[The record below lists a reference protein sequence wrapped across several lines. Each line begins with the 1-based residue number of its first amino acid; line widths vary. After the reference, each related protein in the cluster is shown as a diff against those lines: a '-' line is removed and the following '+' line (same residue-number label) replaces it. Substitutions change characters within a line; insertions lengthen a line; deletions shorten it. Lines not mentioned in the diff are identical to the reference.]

1 MSEELIKKA
10 VVLFRTGEMEQARRI
25 LKDVLKDE
33 PKNEKAWLWFLQTFD
48 GVDAK
53 IKAVQLWIKVD
64 QESRTAREI
73 LNKLLDQPVPGFEKR
88 ETADQIPQ
96 KVGLKPGDKS
106 KSVRNKPWVI
116 PSFLILLIIV
126 CFSLFYFLDQTI
138 GVGFLPNVFDS
149 SADCKCTETDA
160 YMLHLQDR
168 VERWN
173 INRTIMVFAE
183 LQGDNSKSVQQL
195 QKLFDEETNDAVPGC
210 LEDVHEIFLSLLDLH
225 IKYLQAVDDNDEFGT
240 NKYDLSVQIKL
251 DELQT
256 ELERISIDFVCS
268 TDQ

>member
-33 PKNEKAWLWFLQTFD
+33 PKNEKAWLWFLQTFE

-64 QESRTAREI
+64 QESRTARE
-73 LNKLLDQPVPGFEKR
+73 LLHKLLDQPEPDFEKSKIS
-88 ETADQIPQ
+88 DQSPQ
-96 KVGLKPGDKS
+96 KADLKSGEKS
-106 KSVRNKPWVI
+106 KSVKRKSWVI
-116 PSFLILLIIV
+116 PGFLVLLVLI
-126 CFSLFYFLDQTI
+126 CFSLFYFLDQTVGI
-138 GVGFLPNVFDS
+138 GFLPKLFDS
-149 SADCKCTETDA
+149 SADCNCIETDA

-173 INRTIMVFAE
+173 IHRTIMVFAE
-183 LQGDNSKSVQQL
+183 LQGDNSKSIEQL
-195 QKLFDEETNDAVPGC
+195 QKLYDEEIKDSVPNC
-210 LEDVHEIFLSLLDLH
+210 LEDIHEIFLSLLDLN
-225 IKYLQAVDDNDEFGT
+225 IKYLEAVDGNDEFGK

-268 TDQ
+268 TD